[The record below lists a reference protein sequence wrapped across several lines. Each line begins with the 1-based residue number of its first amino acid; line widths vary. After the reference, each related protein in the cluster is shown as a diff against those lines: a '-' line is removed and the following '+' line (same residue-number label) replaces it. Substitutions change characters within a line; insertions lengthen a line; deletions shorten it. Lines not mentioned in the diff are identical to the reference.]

1 MSSAIRRSLSTGAVV
16 SGIALIMLSISVDS
30 VAQRRS
36 PQIQTGPDAETTYDG
51 LVRVNRSVM
60 DVAWVKPDFDLTGYS
75 KIMLVSGGIAYRE
88 VKDPGSLTRA
98 RSSSSEFPI
107 SESSRERLQ
116 QTVQDE
122 FVEELEKLENWEIV
136 TEPGA
141 DVLMVVGSLI
151 DVVSRVPPTQP
162 GRGGIYLS
170 SVGEATLVL
179 ELRDS
184 VSHEILARAADRRA
198 AEPAFP
204 TQSNTVTNWSEVRR
218 LAKSWAQLLRRRL
231 EELAKV

>member
-98 RSSSSEFPI
+98 RSSTSEFPI